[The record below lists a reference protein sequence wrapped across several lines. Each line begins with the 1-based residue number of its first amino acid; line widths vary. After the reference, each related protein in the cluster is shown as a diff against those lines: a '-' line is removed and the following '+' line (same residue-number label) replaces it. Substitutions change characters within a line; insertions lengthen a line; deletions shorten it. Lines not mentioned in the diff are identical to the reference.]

1 MKKSE
6 RQNNY
11 KTKVCIVGLGPA
23 GIGAALKFL
32 DSDMANDVMC
42 LDAGNPPNDRSCSII
57 QNNGCK
63 KEEPCSII
71 GGFGGCSL
79 FGSKMSTF
87 PAGGG
92 LVKVLNSKDLAQ
104 RKLLEALKLLGNYI
118 PLQKPNIAQSECKS
132 AREHFGKMGFK
143 YKYYDVYLYN
153 QEDLQ
158 KAYQK
163 ILLQLNSAGM
173 SLLLN
178 TKIIQIEHE
187 ENGFKLVALHNGRK
201 ITIFSDCLVLGIGR
215 LGCSFLKSLNSKLN
229 LGGKENHLDV
239 GVRLEFLTD
248 LYPDIDKYHND
259 LKLLFNNARTFCI
272 CKDGKIA
279 PYLLEGVYVTEGFHN
294 PNHKSGFTNMGIL
307 IRLKPSKQNEVILDE
322 IKKRSLKIG
331 NGKSGCQK
339 LSDYLGI
346 YTKNF
351 NSANRLDSSISFWLQ
366 KDVNQYFPQ
375 PLSIKIK
382 DAVRYFASQLLPK
395 NRWDEVS
402 VFAPEIDYGGLSF
415 PVNSDFS
422 IIPKMY
428 LIGDCTGK
436 FRGILQAFCSGIIC
450 AESIIGD
457 KNEKNG

>member
-1 MKKSE
+1 MKKNE
-6 RQNNY
+6 RINNY
-11 KTKVCIVGLGPA
+11 KTEICIVGLGPA
-23 GIGAALKFL
+23 GIGAALTFL
-32 DSDMANDVMC
+32 DSDLATDVMC
-42 LDAGNPPNDRSCSII
+42 LDAGNSPNDRSCSII
-57 QNNGCK
+57 QNNSCK
-63 KEEPCSII
+63 KEEPCQII
-71 GGFGGCSL
+71 SGFGGCSL

-104 RKLLEALKLLGNYI
+104 RKLSETFKLLRNYI
-118 PLQKPNIAQSECKS
+118 PLQKLNITQSERKS
-132 AREHFGKMGFK
+132 AKELFGKMGFE
-143 YKYYDVYLYN
+143 YKYYDAYIYN

-163 ILLQLNSAGM
+163 IFLHLNSAAM

-178 TKIIQIEHE
+178 AKIIQIELE
-187 ENGFKLVALHNGRK
+187 KNGFKLVVIHDGRK
-201 ITIFSDCLVLGIGR
+201 ITIFTSYLVLGVGR
-215 LGCSFLKSLNSKLN
+215 LGRSFLKSINCKLN

-248 LYPDIDKYHND
+248 LYPAINKYHND
-259 LKLLFNNARTFCI
+259 LKLLFNNARTFCV
-272 CKDGKIA
+272 CKSGKII
-279 PYLLEGVYVTEGFHN
+279 PYLLEGVYFTEGYYN
-294 PNHKSGFTNMGIL
+294 PNHKSGFTNLGIL

-322 IKKRSLKIG
+322 IKKRSLQIS
-331 NGKSGCQK
+331 NGKPGCQR

-346 YTKNF
+346 YANNL
-351 NSANRLDSSISFWLQ
+351 NSARRLDSSISFWMQ
-366 KDVNQYFPQ
+366 KDVSQYFPQ
-375 PLSIKIK
+375 PISIKIK

-395 NRWDEVS
+395 DRWDEVS

-422 IIPKMY
+422 IIPRMY
-428 LIGDCTGK
+428 LIGDCTGR
-436 FRGILQAFCSGIIC
+436 FRGIWQAFCSGIIC